1 MEKNNGF
8 LQKAG
13 AGLSSFWD
21 KTQPFRNGVVKVCKW
36 AYKLRNILLTVPV
49 AALAVIFAVV
59 NMAQLPDAVM
69 ISWPM
74 IRDGILVIQDILV
87 SKLLAVFAPL
97 AVTAFCL
104 LMVIA
109 SKRMVYPWLI
119 SLFSLALPL
128 FFYFCTVFPA

>member
-1 MEKNNGF
+1 MDRNNDF
-8 LQKAG
+8 LQKVG
-13 AGLSSFWD
+13 TGLTSFWV
-21 KTQPFRNGVVKVCKW
+21 KTQPFREGVVKVCKW